1 MPELPAQC
9 PITGGPVIVTR
20 FYSPDGDVT
29 FDGRFEVKSP
39 FLALDRNQIEF
50 VLTFIQCEGKFNR
63 MQEEL
68 NLSYPTLRS
77 RLKEI
82 IQTLGLEAPD
92 GADGFDVEPDRMDVL
107 AQVESGRLSVDEALI
122 SLGSSDHQQ
131 NRA

>member
-39 FLALDRNQIEF
+39 FLALNRNQIEF

-82 IQTLGLEAPD
+82 IQALGLEATHP
-92 GADGFDVEPDRMDVL
+92 APT
-107 AQVESGRLSVDEALI
+107 
-122 SLGSSDHQQ
+122 GSRP
-131 NRA
+131 NRTAWTYWPRWNPAG

>member
-68 NLSYPTLRS
+68 NLSYPTLSPAS
-77 RLKEI
+77 RKSSRPWDSRRRP
-82 IQTLGLEAPD
+82 APT
-92 GADGFDVEPDRMDVL
+92 
-107 AQVESGRLSVDEALI
+107 
-122 SLGSSDHQQ
+122 GSMP
-131 NRA
+131 NRTAWTYWPRCNPAG

>member
-39 FLALDRNQIEF
+39 FLALDQNQIEF

-82 IQTLGLEAPD
+82 IQALGLEAASSPD
-92 GADGFDVEPDRMDVL
+92 EFDAELDRMGVL
-107 AQVESGRLSVDEALI
+107 AQLESGQLSVDEALI
-122 SLGSSDHQQ
+122 NLGSSNHQ
-131 NRA
+131 